1 MLNKFHEKQQGME
14 LIILEQLVPQEHLL
28 RKIDRSID
36 FSFIRRLCAPLYSAN
51 LGRPAIEPE
60 VLFRMLFVGYLYGIR
75 SERRLEE
82 EINYNMAYKWFCG
95 LSLTEKAPDATTLSV
110 NRKRRFRDNDIPEQI
125 FNEILRQAM
134 EKGLVGGTILYTDST
149 HVKAK
154 ANKHKKM
161 TVVVERTPKAYLE
174 ELDDAIERDRK
185 ELGKK
190 PFDKKDDDDPPPTRE
205 VQQSKSDPESGQL
218 HKEGK
223 PDGFHYSEHRTVDS
237 KHNIVVNVRITPANV
252 NDVEPIAE
260 ILKDI
265 DKRLGKQPKYMGLDA
280 GYHNAPVC
288 HQLAAAGIQ
297 PVVGYRRHT
306 HKGDYFGKYRFT
318 YDPIRNVYRCPEGRE
333 LTWRTTNREGY
344 REYWSEPKTCRDC
357 PKRAKCFSAKSSRRQ
372 VTRHVWQDALEQADA
387 FGKTSSGKRIYARRK
402 ETIERSFAE
411 AKELHGL
418 RYARML
424 GIRNMYEQS
433 FLTAA
438 VQNMKRI
445 ARAFRSLF
453 SVLPYACRGCF
464 PKKAALVSAVCA
476 APKMRGGIALFTII
490 RRQHVKASLEA
501 AREVAYAGKTHRSRY
516 LRNGTLLF
524 QQQAARH
531 VQAVR
536 IEIFAEAHAKVALKA
551 AAEITLRIAQLG
563 GNIAGGQIAGIAPGN
578 AGRYP
583 AAKILVQRG
592 RGGAQSFQTGRQQR
606 KHQHQMPAC
615 HQRPPGGM
623 FLTGPDNR
631 KQMIG
636 YLRSDGIL
644 LFQHATKRR
653 HVHIR
658 LGKGRISVM
667 QQRKIKANA
676 VFTQWRGAVRSGF
689 MGHKGRDENHLSCV
703 DGQGFPV
710 KGNDSVAGFQI
721 QHLKFPV
728 QMALVP
734 SSGCHVIARA
744 AGNIAG
750 NGQLRKFG
758 HKVLKI
764 HAGPSLRVSVYHAQ
778 ARPSRVRKPAIPF
791 LYSLIACSLR
801 SLTFMVY

>member
-1 MLNKFHEKQQGME
+1 MITVSLNEADFEYDIHSLVKAFYPKEDVKVFADSEKIAELEEKETPLFHMEVLFSRAENVISASVLNAEAKTGEPALASMQLQVDFSDRKETKNRLKRGIYQMFSEYTGQTLPWGTLTGIRPTKIPMSMLEEGKSEDEIRTFMADTYFCSPEKTELSIDIAKRELGLLNKLDYEKGYSLYIGIPFLITVPYCGTSVFFLAIFDLPFLITCSFRIYTSFLSESLYLIKDTAGVKRRARHPCLALRPLTKASQRSFFIRKNEQACRIYKYRSRKRKERETQKKESGESGMLNKFHEKQQGME

-174 ELDDAIERDRK
+174 ELDEAIERDRK

-190 PFDKKDDDDPPPTRE
+190 PFEKKDDDDPPPTRE

-260 ILKDI
+260 ILKDFE
-265 DKRLGKQPKYMGLDA
+265 KRLGKQPRYMGLDA

-288 HQLAAAGIQ
+288 HQLAQAVIQ

-318 YDPIRNVYRCPEGRE
+318 YDPIKNVYLCPQGHE

-344 REYWSEPKTCRDC
+344 REYWSESKTCRDC

-387 FGKTSSGKRIYARRK
+387 FGKTSSGKRIYAWRK

-453 SVLPYACRGCF
+453 SVLPYAFRGCF
-464 PKKAALVSAVCA
+464 PKKAAPLSAV
-476 APKMRGGIALFTII
+476 
-490 RRQHVKASLEA
+490 
-501 AREVAYAGKTHRSRY
+501 
-516 LRNGTLLF
+516 
-524 QQQAARH
+524 
-531 VQAVR
+531 
-536 IEIFAEAHAKVALKA
+536 
-551 AAEITLRIAQLG
+551 
-563 GNIAGGQIAGIAPGN
+563 
-578 AGRYP
+578 
-583 AAKILVQRG
+583 
-592 RGGAQSFQTGRQQR
+592 
-606 KHQHQMPAC
+606 
-615 HQRPPGGM
+615 
-623 FLTGPDNR
+623 
-631 KQMIG
+631 
-636 YLRSDGIL
+636 
-644 LFQHATKRR
+644 
-653 HVHIR
+653 
-658 LGKGRISVM
+658 
-667 QQRKIKANA
+667 
-676 VFTQWRGAVRSGF
+676 
-689 MGHKGRDENHLSCV
+689 
-703 DGQGFPV
+703 
-710 KGNDSVAGFQI
+710 
-721 QHLKFPV
+721 
-728 QMALVP
+728 
-734 SSGCHVIARA
+734 
-744 AGNIAG
+744 
-750 NGQLRKFG
+750 
-758 HKVLKI
+758 
-764 HAGPSLRVSVYHAQ
+764 
-778 ARPSRVRKPAIPF
+778 
-791 LYSLIACSLR
+791 
-801 SLTFMVY
+801 

>member
-14 LIILEQLVPQEHLL
+14 LIILEQLVPQDHLL

-174 ELDDAIERDRK
+174 ELDEAIERDRR

-190 PFDKKDDDDPPPTRE
+190 PFEKKDDDDPPPTRE

-318 YDPIRNVYRCPEGRE
+318 YDPVKNVYLCPQGHE

-357 PKRAKCFSAKSSRRQ
+357 PRRAKCFSAKSSRRQ

-387 FGKTSSGKRIYARRK
+387 FGKTDKGKRIYACRK

-445 ARAFRSLF
+445 ARAFRFPFFRLSLC
-453 SVLPYACRGCF
+453 LRGCF
-464 PKKAALVSAVCA
+464 LPETAPLSAV
-476 APKMRGGIALFTII
+476 
-490 RRQHVKASLEA
+490 
-501 AREVAYAGKTHRSRY
+501 
-516 LRNGTLLF
+516 
-524 QQQAARH
+524 
-531 VQAVR
+531 
-536 IEIFAEAHAKVALKA
+536 
-551 AAEITLRIAQLG
+551 
-563 GNIAGGQIAGIAPGN
+563 
-578 AGRYP
+578 
-583 AAKILVQRG
+583 
-592 RGGAQSFQTGRQQR
+592 
-606 KHQHQMPAC
+606 
-615 HQRPPGGM
+615 
-623 FLTGPDNR
+623 
-631 KQMIG
+631 
-636 YLRSDGIL
+636 
-644 LFQHATKRR
+644 
-653 HVHIR
+653 
-658 LGKGRISVM
+658 
-667 QQRKIKANA
+667 
-676 VFTQWRGAVRSGF
+676 
-689 MGHKGRDENHLSCV
+689 
-703 DGQGFPV
+703 
-710 KGNDSVAGFQI
+710 
-721 QHLKFPV
+721 
-728 QMALVP
+728 
-734 SSGCHVIARA
+734 
-744 AGNIAG
+744 
-750 NGQLRKFG
+750 
-758 HKVLKI
+758 
-764 HAGPSLRVSVYHAQ
+764 
-778 ARPSRVRKPAIPF
+778 
-791 LYSLIACSLR
+791 
-801 SLTFMVY
+801 

>member
-14 LIILEQLVPQEHLL
+14 LIILEQLVPQDHLL

-95 LSLTEKAPDATTLSV
+95 LHLTEKAPDATTLSV
-110 NRKRRFRDNDIPEQI
+110 NRKRRFRDNNIPEQI

-154 ANKHKKM
+154 ANKHKKT

-174 ELDDAIERDRK
+174 ELDEAIERDRK

-190 PFDKKDDDDPPPTRE
+190 LFDKKDDDDPPPTRE

-318 YDPIRNVYRCPEGRE
+318 YDPVKNVYLCPQGHE

-357 PKRAKCFSAKSSRRQ
+357 PRRAKCFSAKSSRRQ

-387 FGKTSSGKRIYARRK
+387 FGKTSSGKRIYAWRK

-438 VQNMKRI
+438 AQNMKRI

-453 SVLPYACRGCF
+453 SVLLYALRGCF
-464 PKKAALVSAVCA
+464 PKKAAPLSAVCA
-476 APKMRGGIALFTII
+476 RRPMGRRASFLFSTQPRGGLHGHVDTHLGHALADAHLHAGVHPRVAHLLHHAADGVDVQPIVADE
-490 RRQHVKASLEA
+490 RLHMPAARQWHRHAGQHVADQPFRIRHGQPFFDHMPEHAQPPLD
-501 AREVAYAGKTHRSRY
+501 
-516 LRNGTLLF
+516 
-524 QQQAARH
+524 ARH
-531 VQAVR
+531 AQKR
-536 IEIFAEAHAKVALKA
+536 
-551 AAEITLRIAQLG
+551 LRIAFAQAALAQQRRRFIAQVQQAQLFADG
-563 GNIAGGQIAGIAPGN
+563 GGRAPDAGGQFPGFHAGGQQRAVFLRLVQIMQAAAHQLIQQPRHPPFQAFRGAGDGVHTKLPCIPHAPQGVEAPYQRVAPVRALGQYHRAVGRALRACFPGFHN
-578 AGRYP
+578 LTDGYPSYLIGRRLHLTASFAQRIGRAWRPLMPSPLTCGASRARPCLCHSSRAGRFP
-583 AAKILVQRG
+583 ARRAVEP
-592 RGGAQSFQTGRQQR
+592 F
-606 KHQHQMPAC
+606 
-615 HQRPPGGM
+615 
-623 FLTGPDNR
+623 
-631 KQMIG
+631 
-636 YLRSDGIL
+636 
-644 LFQHATKRR
+644 ATK
-653 HVHIR
+653 
-658 LGKGRISVM
+658 
-667 QQRKIKANA
+667 
-676 VFTQWRGAVRSGF
+676 
-689 MGHKGRDENHLSCV
+689 
-703 DGQGFPV
+703 
-710 KGNDSVAGFQI
+710 
-721 QHLKFPV
+721 
-728 QMALVP
+728 
-734 SSGCHVIARA
+734 
-744 AGNIAG
+744 
-750 NGQLRKFG
+750 
-758 HKVLKI
+758 
-764 HAGPSLRVSVYHAQ
+764 
-778 ARPSRVRKPAIPF
+778 
-791 LYSLIACSLR
+791 
-801 SLTFMVY
+801 

>member
-110 NRKRRFRDNDIPEQI
+110 NRKRRFRDNNIPEQI

-154 ANKHKKM
+154 ANKHKKT

-190 PFDKKDDDDPPPTRE
+190 PFEKKDDDDPPPTRE
-205 VQQSKSDPESGQL
+205 VQQRKSDPESGQL

-318 YDPIRNVYRCPEGRE
+318 YDPVKNVYLCPQGHE

-357 PKRAKCFSAKSSRRQ
+357 PRRAKCFSAKSSRRQ

-387 FGKTSSGKRIYARRK
+387 FGKTSSGKRIYAWRK

-445 ARAFRSLF
+445 ARAFRSHF
-453 SVLPYACRGCF
+453 FVLPYAFRGCF
-464 PKKAALVSAVCA
+464 PKKAALLSAV
-476 APKMRGGIALFTII
+476 
-490 RRQHVKASLEA
+490 
-501 AREVAYAGKTHRSRY
+501 
-516 LRNGTLLF
+516 
-524 QQQAARH
+524 
-531 VQAVR
+531 
-536 IEIFAEAHAKVALKA
+536 
-551 AAEITLRIAQLG
+551 
-563 GNIAGGQIAGIAPGN
+563 
-578 AGRYP
+578 
-583 AAKILVQRG
+583 
-592 RGGAQSFQTGRQQR
+592 
-606 KHQHQMPAC
+606 
-615 HQRPPGGM
+615 
-623 FLTGPDNR
+623 
-631 KQMIG
+631 
-636 YLRSDGIL
+636 
-644 LFQHATKRR
+644 
-653 HVHIR
+653 
-658 LGKGRISVM
+658 
-667 QQRKIKANA
+667 
-676 VFTQWRGAVRSGF
+676 
-689 MGHKGRDENHLSCV
+689 
-703 DGQGFPV
+703 
-710 KGNDSVAGFQI
+710 
-721 QHLKFPV
+721 
-728 QMALVP
+728 
-734 SSGCHVIARA
+734 
-744 AGNIAG
+744 
-750 NGQLRKFG
+750 
-758 HKVLKI
+758 
-764 HAGPSLRVSVYHAQ
+764 
-778 ARPSRVRKPAIPF
+778 
-791 LYSLIACSLR
+791 
-801 SLTFMVY
+801 

>member
-174 ELDDAIERDRK
+174 ELDEAIERDRK

-190 PFDKKDDDDPPPTRE
+190 PFEKKDDDDPPPTRE

-318 YDPIRNVYRCPEGRE
+318 YDPVKNVYLCPQGHE

-357 PKRAKCFSAKSSRRQ
+357 PRRAKCFSAKSSRRQ

-387 FGKTSSGKRIYARRK
+387 FGKTSSGKRIYAWRK

-445 ARAFRSLF
+445 ARAFRFLF
-453 SVLPYACRGCF
+453 YALPYALRGCF
-464 PKKAALVSAVCA
+464 LPESAPLSAVW
-476 APKMRGGIALFTII
+476 KL
-490 RRQHVKASLEA
+490 
-501 AREVAYAGKTHRSRY
+501 
-516 LRNGTLLF
+516 LRPSVTSGTLK
-524 QQQAARH
+524 Q
-531 VQAVR
+531 R
-536 IEIFAEAHAKVALKA
+536 IAPLYQMQPKSRGHAKATKALPVLLCPPPCGRLWQTESICQQMRFPK
-551 AAEITLRIAQLG
+551 EYRIASRELPHSAILNSIKLKRCG
-563 GNIAGGQIAGIAPGN
+563 CLYGISRAS
-578 AGRYP
+578 Y
-583 AAKILVQRG
+583 
-592 RGGAQSFQTGRQQR
+592 
-606 KHQHQMPAC
+606 
-615 HQRPPGGM
+615 
-623 FLTGPDNR
+623 
-631 KQMIG
+631 
-636 YLRSDGIL
+636 
-644 LFQHATKRR
+644 
-653 HVHIR
+653 
-658 LGKGRISVM
+658 
-667 QQRKIKANA
+667 A
-676 VFTQWRGAVRSGF
+676 VPN
-689 MGHKGRDENHLSCV
+689 MKNHGC
-703 DGQGFPV
+703 
-710 KGNDSVAGFQI
+710 I
-721 QHLKFPV
+721 
-728 QMALVP
+728 
-734 SSGCHVIARA
+734 CHVDA
-744 AGNIAG
+744 AMRLMHWQPKATW
-750 NGQLRKFG
+750 F
-758 HKVLKI
+758 
-764 HAGPSLRVSVYHAQ
+764 
-778 ARPSRVRKPAIPF
+778 
-791 LYSLIACSLR
+791 
-801 SLTFMVY
+801 